1 MKVQRGFTLLEV
13 LLVLTILGGAGFA
26 LAVKLPLD
34 FQVQRLN
41 LTSTQLLSDLRDA
54 RQAAMAENTWY
65 QVKFFTY
72 ERTYRILRQGTK
84 VKDVPL
90 PEGIKFL
97 NTPQDLT
104 FNAVGN
110 PIPGMTISLVNQKGQ
125 KRNVIVAPV
134 AGRIREE

>member
-1 MKVQRGFTLLEV
+1 MKSSRGLTLLEV
-13 LLVLTILGGAGFA
+13 LLALAILGGAGFA
-26 LAVKLPLD
+26 LAIKLPLD
-34 FQVQRLN
+34 FQAKRLE
-41 LTSTQLLSDLRDA
+41 LTATVLLSDLRDA

-65 QVKFFTY
+65 QVKFFRY
-72 ERTYRILRQGTK
+72 DKYYRILKQGTK

-90 PEGIKFL
+90 QEGINFY
-97 NTPQDLT
+97 NTLPDLT

-134 AGRIREE
+134 TGRIREE